1 MPAARRKPAA
11 RRSAIRRTERI
22 GMGNLI
28 SLKIVLATT
37 GRTVTW
43 HFKEHPVLSF
53 DVVSEDASGK
63 GRQSRLFVDC
73 GNYLITA
80 DGKCVVRKAPAKR
93 TVAPSSVAANFMR
106 DYKRTHGGLDPREA
120 LVCPVRPVG
129 KKRLVGK
136 CVQMDYRA
144 DKKTHGRVQYYH
156 PMLAHAQPEVWANEA
171 GTQIYFR
178 GGLYTVTPHGIEDE
192 DR

>member
-80 DGKCVVRKAPAKR
+80 DGKCVVAKAPAKR
-93 TVAPSSVAANFMR
+93 TVAKATAKSMH
-106 DYKRTHGGLDPREA
+106 DYSRTHGGLDPSEI
-120 LVCPVRPVG
+120 LVCSVRVAGRTRFVG
-129 KKRLVGK
+129 R
-136 CVQMDYRA
+136 CTQMDYRA

-156 PMLAHAQPEVWANEA
+156 PLERHAQPEVWVNED
-171 GTQIYFR
+171 GNQIYFR
-178 GGLYTVTPHGIEDE
+178 KGKYTVTPHGIEDE